1 MKDLDKVGQ
10 GSNVIAA
17 SLAEGKKNAP
27 RRLTSKG
34 TLLLIKGTYIAG
46 ALEGCMDMKKE
57 DLAYATLEKK

>member
-1 MKDLDKVGQ
+1 MWWQQAWLK
-10 GSNVIAA
+10 
-17 SLAEGKKNAP
+17 EKKNAP

-57 DLAYATLEKK
+57 DLAYAALEKK